1 MTGKYSYYLVRVQ
14 FLGFRYSGWQKQ
26 PSQKTIEG
34 MILKTLQFIL
44 PNRKLKVLGA
54 GRTDAK
60 VSALD
65 GSFELFLE
73 GNPIVDK
80 EDFKNLFNLNL
91 PPDIKVI
98 EIIQK
103 NKDFNIVKDVKLKEY
118 VYLFS
123 FGEKN
128 HPFASP
134 YIVNIQSNLNIDL
147 MKKASNLF
155 IGEHDFSTYTVK
167 EGKQKDNVR
176 IIDSCF
182 ISRNDILKANFF
194 PDTSYALRIEGKG
207 FIRYQVRMIMGALIQ
222 LGKGELELSDIETS
236 LKPNNNIELGYVAP
250 GSGLLLHKLEFEK

>member
-1 MTGKYSYYLVRVQ
+1 MTDKFSFYLVRIQ

-26 PSQKTIEG
+26 PSQKTVEG

-44 PNRKLKVLGA
+44 PDRKLKILGA

-73 GNPIVDK
+73 GNPILDK
-80 EDFKNLFNLNL
+80 EDFVRVFNLNL
-91 PPDIKVI
+91 PPDIKIVNVI
-98 EIIQK
+98 EK
-103 NKDFNIVKDVKLKEY
+103 NNNFNIIKDVKLKEY

-128 HPFASP
+128 HPFAAP
-134 YIVNIQSNLNIDL
+134 FIANIQSDLNIDL
-147 MKKASNLF
+147 MKKASSLF
-155 IGEHDFSTYTVK
+155 VGEHDFSTYTVK
-167 EGKQKDNVR
+167 EGKHKDNVR
-176 IIDSCF
+176 SIDSCF

-194 PDTSYALRIEGKG
+194 PDTSYALRIKGKG
-207 FIRYQVRMIMGALIQ
+207 FMRYQVRMIMGALIQ

-236 LKPNNNIELGYVAP
+236 LKSRNNIELTYVAP
-250 GSGLLLHKLEFEK
+250 GSGLLLHKLDFE